1 MNARCIH
8 PRRLSVST
16 HSTLLVSFPNRNE
29 DNIIMCINSNNSNI
43 NNNNSDNDNTLSNST
58 LTTFSSS
65 WSFSSLFSTLSVREA
80 MYQKMYSSY
89 YSYMSFY
96 DNHINTCS
104 HNNYNHN
111 NYNNNTKMKMLL
123 YGCETIEEHRDGIN
137 EFMCLAKSKHGREGL
152 HACGFHYAFVPC
164 RTHSLTHDQYGNGK
178 NNVTNNKD
186 ATKDDDTD
194 ELEKID
200 PQIPSA
206 SISAFTKKCT
216 CECGTKLHHTLSNTI
231 ITNQNRQSFIADGE
245 MYDKVATLCQE
256 YAQQFMIQQSH
267 GQLKYLQIGN
277 ATLLVSDWDDN
288 GNDNGNDD
296 RDEHDND
303 CDTFVIA
310 TGSGKVR
317 AGIFSRLHLITTS
330 IEASTALPFVQR
342 VYEYNNDNHNDKAL
356 SSTSTLS
363 TSTIQGEVQRQSK
376 MKIILLDPNARNVIG
391 EHGQQQHHG
400 SEQHQ
405 QTKCTMDDFE
415 ECMNVLFL
423 NSNNLN
429 LNHNKENNNWSNN
442 NNDNV
447 NVNNV
452 NNRNNQEKGSIY
464 ILAHS
469 ASGGQLARYFMTDS
483 GKRFIHARNIQSIV
497 FTDSTHN
504 IQWFRHH
511 RQQQQHR
518 HDDDDDND
526 THLDFLLNL
535 FQSSKSIYIRSKGQ
549 EQEQNN
555 NRTCATKGSHGDR
568 HTSNRSSIANNTA
581 AATPTPITM
590 NVDQFWKH
598 RFGTIKTLWGG
609 TNDHSIMN
617 YYAYDLIW
625 DHFDSCRKNIIV

>member
-8 PRRLSVST
+8 PRRFSVST

-194 ELEKID
+194 EPEKID

-216 CECGTKLHHTLSNTI
+216 CECECGTKLHHTLSNTI

-342 VYEYNNDNHNDKAL
+342 VYEYNNDNHSDEAL
-356 SSTSTLS
+356 SLTSTLS
-363 TSTIQGEVQRQSK
+363 TSAI
-376 MKIILLDPNARNVIG
+376 
-391 EHGQQQHHG
+391 
-400 SEQHQ
+400 
-405 QTKCTMDDFE
+405 
-415 ECMNVLFL
+415 
-423 NSNNLN
+423 
-429 LNHNKENNNWSNN
+429 
-442 NNDNV
+442 
-447 NVNNV
+447 
-452 NNRNNQEKGSIY
+452 
-464 ILAHS
+464 
-469 ASGGQLARYFMTDS
+469 
-483 GKRFIHARNIQSIV
+483 
-497 FTDSTHN
+497 
-504 IQWFRHH
+504 
-511 RQQQQHR
+511 
-518 HDDDDDND
+518 
-526 THLDFLLNL
+526 
-535 FQSSKSIYIRSKGQ
+535 
-549 EQEQNN
+549 
-555 NRTCATKGSHGDR
+555 
-568 HTSNRSSIANNTA
+568 
-581 AATPTPITM
+581 
-590 NVDQFWKH
+590 
-598 RFGTIKTLWGG
+598 
-609 TNDHSIMN
+609 
-617 YYAYDLIW
+617 
-625 DHFDSCRKNIIV
+625 